1 MAQGDPTAI
10 LIPFTP
16 LGSWSPFLLLMGQ
29 PSPLQTITHLSTTQ
43 VMLGPG
49 FRLLGHPQR

>member
-10 LIPFTP
+10 LTPFTP

-43 VMLGPG
+43 VMP
-49 FRLLGHPQR
+49 